1 MNELVQN
8 NTSERPVPL
17 AREQMDA
24 ELWSTDIRI
33 QFGDCDP
40 AGIVYTPQ
48 FFHIFNVA
56 VERWYEGA
64 LGLDYY
70 AFIRDRRIG
79 VGYVSAHADF
89 FVPSTMG
96 KTLSVAIKVER
107 IGTSSFVLVLH
118 AFQDGREALR
128 GRMTVVTTDLDRHR
142 PIPIPRD
149 LREALLAYMEGKTR

>member
-1 MNELVQN
+1 MNELVQKN
-8 NTSERPVPL
+8 SSERPVPL
-17 AREQMDA
+17 APHQLDA
-24 ELWSTDIRI
+24 GLWSTDIRI

-56 VERWYEGA
+56 VERWYEDA

-70 AFIRDRRIG
+70 AFIRDRRVG
-79 VGYVSAHADF
+79 VSYVSAHADF
-89 FVPSTMG
+89 FVPGKMG

-107 IGTSSFVLVLH
+107 VGTSSFVLVLH
-118 AFQDGREALR
+118 AFQGGREALR

-142 PIPIPRD
+142 PIPIPQD
-149 LREALLAYMEGKTR
+149 LCDALLAYMERNGR